1 MIKIILVDD
10 HKMFREGLKFALS
23 QMEGIEV
30 TGEASD
36 GNQFLDVI
44 KEKKADVVLMD
55 ISMPKMDGVEAT
67 QKALQIDPD
76 IKIITLSMFS
86 DTEYYLKMVG
96 AGTKGFLVKETGVD
110 ELLKAIQIVNE
121 GGTYFSQQL
130 LQNIIIN
137 ISNPVVKSSRNKVV
151 DLTRREEEVLEL
163 ICKGYSNKE
172 IADSLFISQ
181 KTVEGHKSNLMDKT
195 NTKSAINLMLFAI
208 KNQLIDP
215 SSILLKGNPS

>member
-1 MIKIILVDD
+1 MIKVILVDD

-30 TGEASD
+30 IGEASD
-36 GNQFLDVI
+36 GVQFLEVI
-44 KEKKADVVLMD
+44 KEKKPDVVLMD

-67 QKALQIDPD
+67 QNAIQIDPE

-86 DTEYYLKMVG
+86 DADYYQKMVA
-96 AGTKGFLVKETGVD
+96 AGTKGFLVKETGID
-110 ELLKAIQIVNE
+110 ELRKAIQIVYD

-130 LQNIIIN
+130 LQNIIVN
-137 ISNPVVKSSRNKVV
+137 ISNPTVKSSRNKAVE
-151 DLTRREEEVLEL
+151 LTRREEEVLEL

-172 IADSLFISQ
+172 IADALFISQ

-208 KNQLIDP
+208 KHQLIDP
-215 SSILLKGNPS
+215 SLMIKGNPS

>member
-1 MIKIILVDD
+1 MIKVILVDD

-23 QMEGIEV
+23 QMDGIEV
-30 TGEASD
+30 IGEASD
-36 GNQFLDVI
+36 GRQFLAVL
-44 KEKKADVVLMD
+44 KEKSPDVVLMD

-67 QKALQIDPD
+67 QKALELNPD

-86 DTEYYLKMVG
+86 DPEYYQKMV
-96 AGTKGFLVKETGVD
+96 AVGTKGFLVKETGID
-110 ELLKAIQIVNE
+110 ELKKAIEIVFE

-130 LQNIIIN
+130 LQNIIVN
-137 ISNPVVKSSRNKVV
+137 ISNPVVKSSRSKVV
-151 DLTRREEEVLEL
+151 ELTKREEEVLEF

-208 KNQLIDP
+208 KHQLIDP
-215 SSILLKGNPS
+215 STMLKGNPL

>member
-1 MIKIILVDD
+1 MIKVILVDD

-30 TGEASD
+30 IGEASD
-36 GNQFLDVI
+36 GSQFLEVL
-44 KEKKADVVLMD
+44 KEKKPDVVLMD

-67 QKALQIDPD
+67 LQALQINPE

-86 DTEYYLKMVG
+86 DPEYYQKMVA

-110 ELLKAIQIVNE
+110 ELHKAIKIVNE

-130 LQNIIIN
+130 LQNIIVN
-137 ISNPVVKSSRNKVV
+137 ISNPVVKSSRNRIV
-151 DLTRREEEVLEL
+151 DLTKREEEVLEL

-208 KNQLIDP
+208 KNQLID
-215 SSILLKGNPS
+215 SSSLILKGNPS

>member
-1 MIKIILVDD
+1 MIKVILVDD

-30 TGEASD
+30 IGEASD
-36 GNQFLDVI
+36 GVQFLEVI
-44 KEKKADVVLMD
+44 KEKKPDVVLMD

-67 QKALQIDPD
+67 QNAMQIDPA

-86 DTEYYLKMVG
+86 DTDYYQKMVA
-96 AGTKGFLVKETGVD
+96 AGTKGFLVKETGID
-110 ELLKAIQIVNE
+110 ELRRAIQVVYD

-130 LQNIIIN
+130 LQNIIVN
-137 ISNPVVKSSRNKVV
+137 ISNPTVKSSRNKVV
-151 DLTRREEEVLEL
+151 ELTRREEEVLEL

-172 IADSLFISQ
+172 IADALFISQ

-208 KNQLIDP
+208 KHQLIDP
-215 SSILLKGNPS
+215 TLMLKGNPS

>member
-1 MIKIILVDD
+1 MIKVILVDD

-30 TGEASD
+30 IGEASD
-36 GNQFLDVI
+36 GNQFLDVL
-44 KEKKADVVLMD
+44 KEKKPDVVLMD

-67 QKALQIDPD
+67 QNALQIDPE

-86 DTEYYLKMVG
+86 DAEYYQKMVA

-110 ELLKAIQIVNE
+110 ELHKAIKIVNE

-130 LQNIIIN
+130 LQNIIVN

-215 SSILLKGNPS
+215 SSFMLKGNPL

>member
-1 MIKIILVDD
+1 MIKVILVDD

-23 QMEGIEV
+23 QMEGIQV
-30 TGEASD
+30 IGEASD
-36 GNQFLDVI
+36 GNQFLEVM
-44 KEKKADVVLMD
+44 KEKKPDVVLMD

-67 QKALQIDPD
+67 QNALQIDPE

-86 DTEYYLKMVG
+86 DAEYYQKMVA

-110 ELLKAIQIVNE
+110 ELHKAVKIVNE

-130 LQNIIIN
+130 LQNIIVN
-137 ISNPVVKSSRNKVV
+137 ISKPVVKSSRNKVV

-195 NTKSAINLMLFAI
+195 HTKSAINLMLFAI

-215 SSILLKGNPS
+215 SSLMLKGNPS

>member
-1 MIKIILVDD
+1 MIKVILVDD

-30 TGEASD
+30 IGEASD
-36 GNQFLDVI
+36 GRQFLEVI
-44 KEKKADVVLMD
+44 KEKKPDVVLMD

-67 QKALQIDPD
+67 LSALQLDPE

-86 DTEYYLKMVG
+86 DPEYYQKMVA
-96 AGTKGFLVKETGVD
+96 AGTKGFLVKETGIE
-110 ELLKAIQIVNE
+110 ELRKAIGIVSE

-130 LQNIIIN
+130 LQNIIVN
-137 ISNPVVKSSRNKVV
+137 ISNPVVKSSRNKIV
-151 DLTRREEEVLEL
+151 DLTKREEEVLEL

-172 IADSLFISQ
+172 VADALFISQ

-208 KNQLIDP
+208 KHQLIDP
-215 SSILLKGNPS
+215 SLMLKGNPL